1 MSHPESTSSTRVW
14 DPVVRVGHWLLAAG
28 FFTNYIMEDEVMGL
42 HVWIGYS
49 IVAIVLLRVLW
60 GFVGTEHARF
70 GDFVRSPST
79 VSQYLGNL
87 FRGRARH
94 YRGHNPAGGIMIL
107 LLLACMAALAFS
119 GIVLY
124 ALEENAGPLAG
135 WVVEAGEGG
144 AQALWSADEHFWEET
159 HEVLVN
165 LMLGL
170 VIIHVLGVVITS
182 RLHKENLVRAMI
194 TGRKPAA

>member
-1 MSHPESTSSTRVW
+1 MNAPANTTSVRVW
-14 DPVVRVGHWLLAAG
+14 DPIVRVGHWLLVAG
-28 FFTNYIMEDEVMGL
+28 FFTNYIMEDEVMSL

-49 IVAIVLLRVLW
+49 VVAIVLLRVLW
-60 GFVGTEHARF
+60 GFVGSERARF
-70 GDFVRSPST
+70 SDFVRSPAA
-79 VSQYLGNL
+79 VAYYLRNL
-87 FRGRARH
+87 FTGRIKH
-94 YRGHNPAGGIMIL
+94 YLGHNPAGGIMII
-107 LLLACMAALAFS
+107 LLLACMGALAFS

-144 AQALWSADEHFWEET
+144 ARALWTADEHFWEET

-165 LMLGL
+165 VMLGL